1 MTLRSPIWRGRVP
14 RAVLLAL
21 ITSLVPATS
30 LAAAERP
37 TPRVSALK
45 AAVTNVPGSSSSK
58 ARPARSTTRATQSQS
73 AQDVSFFKTKPG
85 ILALAVMV
93 AGAGYA
99 VYSTQNDRIKSPGAK

>member
-1 MTLRSPIWRGRVP
+1 MTLRSPIWRRRLP

-21 ITSLVPATS
+21 ITSFVPVAGV
-30 LAAAERP
+30 AAAERP
-37 TPRVSALK
+37 TPRVSGLR
-45 AAVTNVPGSSSSK
+45 AAVTNAPAGHAATA
-58 ARPARSTTRATQSQS
+58 ARARSATRATQNQS
-73 AQDVSFFKTKPG
+73 GQNASFFKSRPG

>member
-1 MTLRSPIWRGRVP
+1 
-14 RAVLLAL
+14 VLLAL

-45 AAVTNVPGSSSSK
+45 AAVATVPASS
-58 ARPARSTTRATQSQS
+58 APTIRPARSAARATQSQS
-73 AQDVSFFKTKPG
+73 GPSASFFKTRSG
-85 ILALAVMV
+85 ILAIAVMV